1 MLARMLANEE
11 LIAFAATTDP
21 SRARDF
27 YGGTLGLEI
36 VEITPYACVFRVR
49 KTLLRVAVVDRV
61 EPVPYT
67 VLGWAVRDIGE
78 IVRELAA
85 HGVPTLRYDGMD
97 QDELGIWKAPSGS
110 QVAWFRDP
118 DGNTLS
124 LTQVPGR
131 PGLFSR

>member
-1 MLARMLANEE
+1 MLGNEE

-49 KTLLRVAVVDRV
+49 KTVLRVAVVDRV

-67 VLGWAVRDIGE
+67 VLGWSVRDIAA
-78 IVRELAA
+78 IVRELVA

-97 QDELGIWKAPSGS
+97 QDDLGIWKAPSGS

-131 PGLFSR
+131 RSPWAR

>member
-1 MLARMLANEE
+1 MLGNEE

-27 YGGTLGLEI
+27 YGGTLGLET

-67 VLGWAVRDIGE
+67 VLGWSVRDIAAV
-78 IVRELAA
+78 VRELVA

-97 QDELGIWKAPSGS
+97 QDDLGIWKAPSGS